1 VEGTGKPPT
10 DNGDE
15 IKEQALI
22 SLPLSHPEQPETVFG
37 VLNISSRRES
47 SRLVDLTSDQIT
59 SDFLYVVNEACFEV
73 MKQLT

>member
-1 VEGTGKPPT
+1 
-10 DNGDE
+10 
-15 IKEQALI
+15 
-22 SLPLSHPEQPETVFG
+22 LPLSHPEQPETVFG